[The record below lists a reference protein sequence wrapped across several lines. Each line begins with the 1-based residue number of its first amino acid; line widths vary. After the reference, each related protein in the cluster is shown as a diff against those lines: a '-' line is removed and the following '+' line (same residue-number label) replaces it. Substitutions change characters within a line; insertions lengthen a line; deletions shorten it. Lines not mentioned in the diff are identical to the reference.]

1 MPCPY
6 VCKVCS
12 SQEELKQ
19 PECKMGPICYG
30 CVYKLLGFD
39 DEKYEYEEIE
49 RGGYNLECPC
59 CGGDHLLRVREG
71 GDIMMPDF
79 DEKYLVD
86 LPVIWSRKVCENMW
100 EKFPVE
106 ES

>member
-1 MPCPY
+1 
-6 VCKVCS
+6 
-12 SQEELKQ
+12 
-19 PECKMGPICYG
+19 MGPICYG

-86 LPVIWSRKVCENMW
+86 FPVIWSRKVCENMW